1 MNLQNIPYHGKS
13 GRTDIIIIVF
23 VLGYRYFNFM
33 LKLKSNMV
41 AGLTID
47 VQKTFGI
54 RSYEYDV

>member
-1 MNLQNIPYHGKS
+1 MENLDKS
-13 GRTDIIIIVF
+13 RTDIIIIVF
-23 VLGYRYFNFM
+23 ILGYRYFNFM

-54 RSYEYDV
+54 RSYKYDV